1 MSRTMSM
8 LVVVGLL
15 LATGSKA
22 GATQHHCEV
31 PRDLLADALQNECG
45 PQTTGG
51 GTSAQQ
57 QQDDK
62 NKRSHKWWLAEDS
75 RAEFKITDQQ
85 SRDLEAVFQQ
95 LLPILKTN
103 KSDLDREEKALTQ
116 LLNAATSNE
125 ATVMQAIERVETAR
139 SALSKTRTLMLYRM
153 YRLLSAEQRAKV
165 QAYHERKAQEGNG
178 LSTRR

>member
-8 LVVVGLL
+8 LVAVGLV
-15 LATGSKA
+15 LAAASKA
-22 GATQHHCEV
+22 GAIQHHCEV
-31 PRDLLADALQNECG
+31 PRDLLADALQSECG

-51 GTSAQQ
+51 TPA

-62 NKRSHKWWLAEDS
+62 AKRSHKWWLAEES

-95 LLPILKTN
+95 LLPVLKTN
-103 KSDLDREEKALTQ
+103 KSDLDREEKALT
-116 LLNAATSNE
+116 LLLSAAASNE
-125 ATVMQAIERVETAR
+125 ATAMQAIERVETAR

>member
-8 LVVVGLL
+8 LVAVMLM
-15 LATGSKA
+15 LAAGSKA
-22 GATQHHCEV
+22 AASQHHCEV

-45 PQTTGG
+45 PQTSGG
-51 GTSAQQ
+51 SAPAA
-57 QQDDK
+57 QDDK
-62 NKRSHKWWLAEDS
+62 AKRSHKWWLSEDG

-103 KSDLDREEKALTQ
+103 KTDLDREERALT
-116 LLNAATSNE
+116 LLLSAATSNE

-165 QAYHERKAQEGNG
+165 QAYHERKAQEGNA

>member
-8 LVVVGLL
+8 LVAVGLV
-15 LATGSKA
+15 LAAGSKA
-22 GATQHHCEV
+22 AAMQRHCEM

-51 GTSAQQ
+51 APA
-57 QQDDK
+57 QDDK
-62 NKRSHKWWLAEDS
+62 SKRSHKWWLAEDS
-75 RAEFKITDQQ
+75 RAEFKITDPQ

-103 KSDLDREEKALTQ
+103 KADLDREEKALTQ
-116 LLNAATSNE
+116 LLSAATSNE

>member
-8 LVVVGLL
+8 LVAVGLV
-15 LATGSKA
+15 LA
-22 GATQHHCEV
+22 ATSNAAAAQRHCEM

-45 PQTTGG
+45 PQTSGG
-51 GTSAQQ
+51 APAA
-57 QQDDK
+57 QDDK
-62 NKRSHKWWLAEDS
+62 AKRSHKWWLAEES

-95 LLPILKTN
+95 LLPVLKTN
-103 KSDLDREEKALTQ
+103 KSDLDREEKAMAQ
-116 LLNAATSNE
+116 LLAAATSNE
-125 ATVMQAIERVETAR
+125 ATVMQAIERVESAR

-165 QAYHERKAQEGNG
+165 QAYHERKAQEGNSG

>member
-8 LVVVGLL
+8 LVAVALV
-15 LATGSKA
+15 LAAGSKA
-22 GATQHHCEV
+22 AATQQHCEL

-45 PQTTGG
+45 PQASG
-51 GTSAQQ
+51 GTQAQ
-57 QQDDK
+57 DEK
-62 NKRSHKWWLAEDS
+62 NKRSHKWWLAEES

-95 LLPILKTN
+95 LLPVLKTN
-103 KSDLDREEKALTQ
+103 KADLDREEKVLTQ
-116 LLNAATSNE
+116 LLGAAASNE

>member
-8 LVVVGLL
+8 LVAVGLV
-15 LATGSKA
+15 LAAASKA
-22 GATQHHCEV
+22 AATQHHCEV
-31 PRDLLADALQNECG
+31 PRDLLADALQGDCG
-45 PQTTGG
+45 PQATGG
-51 GTSAQQ
+51 TQE
-57 QQDDK
+57 DK

-95 LLPILKTN
+95 LLPVLKTN
-103 KSDLDREEKALTQ
+103 KADLDREEKALTQ
-116 LLNAATSNE
+116 LLSAATSNE
-125 ATVMQAIERVETAR
+125 ATVVQTIERVEAAR

-165 QAYHERKAQEGNG
+165 QAYHERKAQEGNNG